1 MKIAVDGFEFDFQ
14 DAIDA
19 FVFDEKDRSSP
30 TYHGLSHAMILLLGI
45 LHFGT
50 PSEVSATFQTK

>member
-30 TYHGLSHAMILLLGI
+30 FSVISVVKASKKLALRRYD
-45 LHFGT
+45 
-50 PSEVSATFQTK
+50 P